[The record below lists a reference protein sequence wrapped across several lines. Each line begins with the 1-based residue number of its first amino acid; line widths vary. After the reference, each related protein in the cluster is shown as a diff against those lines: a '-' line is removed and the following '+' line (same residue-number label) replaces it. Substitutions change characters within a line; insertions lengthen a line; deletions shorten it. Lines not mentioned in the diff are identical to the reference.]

1 MIVTVDE
8 VRQAIARDELIPN
21 FQPIVALHTGR
32 LTGFEVLARWEH
44 PELGPILP
52 SNFIS
57 VAEDNELIGMLMRQ
71 VFHKAFAAA
80 SQFPDPLLLSVNIS
94 PIQMRDPALG
104 TEIRRLADTDGFPLH
119 RLIVEITESALL
131 TDLERAKS
139 IAEELTTAG
148 CKLALD
154 DFGTGYSS
162 LAHLQALPFSEL
174 KVDRSFVDGMTRT
187 RESRKIVAAIIGL
200 GNSLGM
206 ATVAEGVETQEQADM
221 LLWLGCE
228 QGQGWLY
235 GRPVSAAD
243 AVLLI
248 EAPPRPISPRLVHL
262 DEGWA
267 SSNLEAL
274 PTQRLAQL
282 QAIYDGAPVGLCF
295 VDRQLRYVSINQRLA
310 EMNGSSVE
318 AHLGRTVKELIPES
332 YSALEPYLKRALLGE
347 IVAEVEVTRPP
358 KPGEDAEWI
367 ARLSYQP
374 AFDEADEVIGISI
387 AVVDV
392 TELRL
397 AQQALRKIDIQR
409 QAEGSPPQIMP
420 WIMDAEGNNLYTSA
434 QWVQMES
441 INHRSSRNLGWLE
454 ALHPDDL
461 EATMKT
467 MKEALF
473 SATPIDIEYRVQNLE
488 GSWEWMRSRGTA
500 RLNDSGEVTRWYGI
514 VERLLA
520 PTKDEKK

>member
-1 MIVTVDE
+1 MIISVDE
-8 VRQAIARDELIPN
+8 VRRAIDGDELIPS
-21 FQPIVALHTGR
+21 FQPIVGLHTGR
-32 LTGFEVLARWEH
+32 ITGFEVLARWQH
-44 PELGPILP
+44 PEFGLVLP

-57 VAEDNELIGMLMRQ
+57 LAEDNGLISLLTHQ
-71 VFHKAFAAA
+71 VFHKAFVAA
-80 SQFPDPLLLSVNIS
+80 SLFPDPLMLSVNIS
-94 PIQMRDPALG
+94 PIQLRDPSLGAQIRALA
-104 TEIRRLADTDGFPLH
+104 EADGFPLH

-131 TDLERAKS
+131 TDLERAKI
-139 IAEELTTAG
+139 IAEELTSGG

-174 KVDRSFVDGMTRT
+174 KVDRSFVNAMTRT

-200 GNSLGM
+200 GHSLGL
-206 ATVAEGVETQEQADM
+206 ATVAEGVETEEQADM

-228 QGQGWLY
+228 KGQGWLY
-235 GRPVSAAD
+235 GQAVSARD
-243 AVLLI
+243 TGLLI
-248 EAPPRPISPRLVHL
+248 EAPPRPMSARLTGPG
-262 DEGWA
+262 DGWA

-310 EMNGSSVE
+310 QMNGSSVS
-318 AHLGRTVKELIPES
+318 AHLGRTVKEMIPQS
-332 YSALEPYLKRALLGE
+332 YPNLEPYLQRALLGE
-347 IVAEVEVTRPP
+347 VVPEVEVSRPSNVAGGP
-358 KPGEDAEWI
+358 DWI

-397 AQQALRKIDIQR
+397 TQETLRMVNLQR
-409 QAEGSPPQIMP
+409 GAEGSHDPMP
-420 WIMDAEGNNLYTSA
+420 WIMDANGNNLYTSA
-434 QWVQMES
+434 QWVQMEN
-441 INHRSSRNLGWLE
+441 INHKQSRNLGWLE

-461 EATMKT
+461 EPTLKL
-467 MKEALF
+467 MKEALQ
-473 SATPIDIEYRVQNLE
+473 SAAPIDVEYRVQDLE
-488 GSWEWMRSRGTA
+488 GNWEWMRSRGSA
-500 RLNDSGEVTRWYGI
+500 RFNALGEVTRWYGI
-514 VERLLA
+514 VERLVIK
-520 PTKDEKK
+520 PTGGN